1 MATHGG
7 WQWHRGSSVP
17 GPGLQIDP
25 GIRGHEEAEEV
36 ITQYSLDLAL
46 GETGGLETVG
56 TLTLRM

>member
-1 MATHGG
+1 MP
-7 WQWHRGSSVP
+7 GS
-17 GPGLQIDP
+17 GLQIDP

-46 GETGGLETVG
+46 GETGSLETVG